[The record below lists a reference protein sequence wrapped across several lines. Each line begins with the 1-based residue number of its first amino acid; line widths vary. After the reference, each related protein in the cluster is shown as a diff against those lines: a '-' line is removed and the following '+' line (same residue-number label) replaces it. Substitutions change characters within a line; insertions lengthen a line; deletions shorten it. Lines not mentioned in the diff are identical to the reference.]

1 MLESNTDSGLLSIT
15 PLAPEVYRANI
26 RHFYIEITTMGF
38 AFAMEWYYLNVYAIH
53 LGATALQL
61 AVLTSGRALLM
72 TLGSGLAQRW
82 QRRHPGP
89 IQAISIP
96 LISARLLLYLGI
108 VFVPFLPSFQVDALV
123 GLVLLSAI
131 PTGISQGIFLGMLPG
146 AVPKEVL
153 ARVVARRA
161 VLMNLGVLPCI
172 MLLSQLLGWFPQPVN
187 YQIGF
192 FISFLTSLISTW
204 HIHRIKTIKRPKVAV
219 HIKPIN
225 VWANPR
231 FRRFAL
237 LTVANQTG
245 VFMAA
250 SLIGLQLVR
259 GLNASDGWI
268 SLFGVCEMVA
278 GIFVTFRLDWVIAR
292 FGTRRLI
299 IVAGVAVTFQTLIL
313 SLTPTLPLFIVG
325 SLMFGSGWFSVN
337 VLLYSRLV
345 ELFPQEDIG
354 AYAAAFQL
362 LVNGSLFL
370 GPLIGTLLIEGGMT
384 LPAALLVITG
394 VRLFAAFLAW
404 AIKLTPQPQAT
415 LVDGPSALIR
425 SNTTN

>member
-1 MLESNTDSGLLSIT
+1 MSELVNDSRLLSIT
-15 PLAPEVYRANI
+15 PLTPDVYRANI
-26 RHFYIEITTMGF
+26 RHFYAEITWMGF

-53 LGATALQL
+53 LNATAVHL

-72 TLGSGLAQRW
+72 MLGAGLAQRW

-89 IQAISIP
+89 IRAISIP
-96 LISARLLLYLGI
+96 LISSRLLLYLGI
-108 VFVPFLPSFQVDALV
+108 VLVPFLPAFQVEALV
-123 GLVLLSAI
+123 GLVLLSAL
-131 PTGISQGIFLGMLPG
+131 PTGIAQGIFLGMLPG

-161 VLMNLGVLPCI
+161 VLMNAGVLPCI
-172 MLLSQLLGWFPQPVN
+172 LLLSQLLGWFPQPAN
-187 YQIGF
+187 YQVGF
-192 FISFLTSLISTW
+192 FISFLTSLMSTW
-204 HIHRIKTIKRPKVAV
+204 HIHQIKTIELPKVTI

-225 VWANPR
+225 VWANAS

-259 GLNASDGWI
+259 GLNASDSWI
-268 SLFGVCEMVA
+268 SIFGVCEMLA
-278 GIFVTFRLDWVIAR
+278 GILVTFRLDWIIAR

-299 IVAGVAVTFQTLIL
+299 IVACVAVALQTLIL
-313 SLTPTLPLFIVG
+313 SLTPTLPPFLVG

-345 ELFPQEDIG
+345 ELFPPEEIG
-354 AYAAAFQL
+354 HYAATFQL

-370 GPLIGTLLIEGGMT
+370 GPLLGTLFIEGGMT
-384 LPAALLVITG
+384 LPAALFLITG
-394 VRLFAAFLAW
+394 VRLLAAFLAW
-404 AIKLTPQPQAT
+404 AIKIKPQISPMVA
-415 LVDGPSALIR
+415 DSPSALVG
-425 SNTTN
+425 